1 MPRKPTT
8 YQFDLFSRLNDTDM
22 MMEAPRWQAL
32 PVETR
37 RSVTKL
43 MVRPILDHVGGDRA
57 GDRHRGLLHER
68 AQVHHVVGHRGTVR
82 NSVREAG
89 FVTGRRTFRRRRRRT
104 GSWPRTTRAAVVS
117 IPRPR
122 G

>member
-8 YQFDLFSRLNDTDM
+8 YQFDLFSRLNDTHT

-43 MVRPILDHVGGDRA
+43 MVRLILDHVGGDRA
-57 GDRHRGLLHER
+57 GRQEGADHD
-68 AQVHHVVGHRGTVR
+68 A
-82 NSVREAG
+82 
-89 FVTGRRTFRRRRRRT
+89 
-104 GSWPRTTRAAVVS
+104 
-117 IPRPR
+117 
-122 G
+122 